1 MELNSNQFNAPA
13 KRNVTPE
20 EAEQNR
26 LNYGIRVHSVAPFE
40 DRTDGGGFQNEDLDP
55 HGGRY
60 LYNHILATVPEE
72 YDSNNPEHVAYG
84 EGRKVVGRISYTS
97 GSDYTDD
104 LEGFGHFRGIE
115 VDPEY
120 AHLGIH
126 HILLKA
132 ANTELQKGWG
142 LPGLRPGT
150 GRNTYSYRA
159 DNPNSQS
166 IMSTL
171 GPSDAMCD
179 NCYGEGCTKCDDEGY
194 ETKRS
199 TPHEKWLGWKL
210 PPKNIGRTDPA
221 SYVKINLRDKSK
233 EISKMK
239 ELPTNW
245 EGK

>member
-13 KRNVTPE
+13 KRDVTPE

-26 LNYGIRVHSVAPFE
+26 LKHGIRIHSVSAWE
-40 DRTDGGGFQNEDLDP
+40 EMTNGGGHQNADLDP

-60 LYNHILATVPEE
+60 IYNHILATVPEE
-72 YDSNNPEHVAYG
+72 YDSNNPSHQAYG
-84 EGRKVVGRISYTS
+84 EGRKVIGRISYTA

-104 LEGFGHFRGIE
+104 LEGFGHFRGIDI
-115 VDPEY
+115 DPEY

-150 GRNTYSYRA
+150 GRQLHTYSTR
-159 DNPNSQS
+159 DDIGTS
-166 IMSTL
+166 IMNAI
-171 GPSDAMCD
+171 GPEDAMCD
-179 NCYGEGCTKCDDEGY
+179 ACYGDGCTKCDDSGY

-199 TPHEKWLGWKL
+199 TPHEKWLGWKV
-210 PPKNIGRTDPA
+210 PKKIADKPA
-221 SYVKINLRDKSK
+221 ADFIQVNLRDKNK
-233 EISKMK
+233 
-239 ELPTNW
+239 
-245 EGK
+245 